1 MENEYAEVRWH
12 QRPWMIL
19 FMLFFVLGPFGL
31 PILYKSP
38 KFGRR
43 SKILLTIVMV
53 PYTWYLGVV
62 TMKQL
67 QVASQK
73 IAALQEQMK

>member
-1 MENEYAEVRWH
+1 MENEDVEVRWH
-12 QRPWMIL
+12 QRPWMVL

-31 PILYKSP
+31 PILYKST
-38 KFGRR
+38 KFSRR

-62 TMKQL
+62 TVKQL
-67 QVASQK
+67 RVASQK
-73 IAALQEQMK
+73 IDALQEQMK